1 MSSPSVQPILQKA
14 KNLERI
20 TEEEAA
26 LLWHEAPLAELMAAA
41 HEVRLKRADPDVVT
55 FVIDRNINYTNICN
69 VYCSFCAFYRT
80 PRDKDTYVLTI
91 EDVLAKVD
99 ELVQLKGTQVLLQ
112 GGLNPDLPIA
122 YMEDLFRAIRAKY
135 PQVDIHS
142 LTATEIEFWAKQ
154 HGTTYAEILKR
165 LKDAGMKSLP
175 GGGMEIL
182 VDEVRKRVSPLKTSA
197 AEYINVHRECHKLG
211 MTTTA
216 TMMYGMGESIEQRV
230 EHLRLV
236 RALQDEADAAG
247 RRGFTAFIPWS
258 YQTDGTSTAL
268 RAPPP
273 KELGIEMPKKTH
285 WGATANDYLRVIAV
299 SRLYLDNFANIQS
312 GWVTEGAR
320 IAQIALHGGANDWG
334 GILMEENVISAAG
347 TAFTMSPK
355 DACAH
360 IRDAGFVPAQRDT
373 YYKVLRVFDKGDP
386 EERVNRRLT
395 LAVTQKSLLAD
406 NAQTLQ

>member
-1 MSSPSVQPILQKA
+1 MSRWQQILAKA

-26 LLWHEAPLAELMAAA
+26 HVWREAPLAALMEAA
-41 HEVRLKRADPDVVT
+41 HAVRLERADPRVVT

-80 PRDKDTYVLTI
+80 PKDQDTYVLSK
-91 EDVLAKVD
+91 EQVLAKIE
-99 ELVQLKGTQVLLQ
+99 ELVELKGTQVLLQ
-112 GGLNPDLPIA
+112 GGLNPDLPIE
-122 YMEDLFRAIRAKY
+122 YMEDLFRAIAERF

-142 LTATEIEFWAKQ
+142 LTATEIEFWAKK
-154 HGTTYAEILKR
+154 HNTTYEAILKR
-165 LKDAGMKSLP
+165 LKAAGMKSLP

-182 VDEVRKRVSPLKTSA
+182 VDSVRKRVSPLKTSA
-197 AEYINVHRECHKLG
+197 EEYINVHRECHKLG

-216 TMMYGMGESIEQRV
+216 TMMYGMGETVEDRV
-230 EHLRLV
+230 EHLRKV
-236 RALQDEADAAG
+236 RALQDEADRAG

-258 YQTDGTSTAL
+258 YQTDGESTAL

-273 KELGIEMPKKTH
+273 KELGIEMPKKEH

-312 GWVTEGAR
+312 GWVTEGSR

-355 DACAH
+355 DACGY
-360 IRDAGFVPAQRDT
+360 IRDAGFIPAQRDT
-373 YYKVLRVFDKGDP
+373 YYTVKRVFDKGDP
-386 EERVNRRLT
+386 EERVSRKLT
-395 LAVTQKSLLAD
+395 LAVSQKSLLSE
-406 NAQTLQ
+406 TGRTS